1 TGRSITRMAVPH
13 VFVALALVGF
23 NFYLFGYLQP
33 LTRYGY
39 NVIAHEAR
47 NAGWNARMEANRFV
61 SVKKG
66 YTLAAGDVGADGR
79 TLGQVFVERH
89 DAQGEQIVTAA
100 RGRLVPAIDGTS
112 LQLELGDGMIVDSAV
127 DGSVRVMQ
135 FA

>member
-1 TGRSITRMAVPH
+1 
-13 VFVALALVGF
+13 
-23 NFYLFGYLQP
+23 
-33 LTRYGY
+33 
-39 NVIAHEAR
+39 
-47 NAGWNARMEANRFV
+47 
-61 SVKKG
+61 
-66 YTLAAGDVGADGR
+66 GR

-135 FA
+135 FAEGRINEDFTAVPPPYRPRGESVRELTLAELLRPPPAVEAGEVTPAERAGEFHGRLARS